1 MKGDA
6 PRETEVDVRFVRT
19 PPEVVGAKP
28 CKKPA
33 AIDQPAEAPG
43 WLEGVTNAR
52 STRRRVTTRLE
63 RTPVR
68 LAVELGMLY
77 HNGYAQD
84 EGVGH
89 LTDLARK
96 RGYQKVKGRA
106 PGRPGATPTAP
117 S

>member
-1 MKGDA
+1 M
-6 PRETEVDVRFVRT
+6 DVRFVRT
-19 PPEVVGAKP
+19 PPRWWGRS
-28 CKKPA
+28 PA
-33 AIDQPAEAPG
+33 RSRRPSTSPPRRRAG
-43 WLEGVTNAR
+43 WRVTNAR